1 MEFSVRRWR
10 RNVETANPREL
21 KTLHVGKTRTTHG
34 SKSHHGLRKW
44 NSSLHHASSLKS
56 FRTAFTNEH
65 SNCKTEEGNDTA
77 NARILAAHEKAF
89 DCYDSCRESESYR
102 TSVFLVFSLHT
113 RTYTKCIWQLELSVR
128 ETSDTTTEW
137 FYNGSYILHEGR
149 SWSWCH
155 IILARVQFEYHSVW
169 SSCTLGRG
177 DKYQQDV
184 ALLIRS
190 IIAGFQRIREL
201 YTGCQQLTTCSW
213 VLKSSFRNSSS
224 GAPI

>member
-1 MEFSVRRWR
+1 M
-10 RNVETANPREL
+10 ETANPREL

-56 FRTAFTNEH
+56 FRTAFTHEH
-65 SNCKTEEGNDTA
+65 RNCKTGEGNHTA
-77 NARILAAHEKAF
+77 NARMLAAHEKAF
-89 DCYDSCRESESYR
+89 ACYDSCRESERYR

-113 RTYTKCIWQLELSVR
+113 RTYTKCIWQLERSVR
-128 ETSDTTTEW
+128 ETSETITEW
-137 FYNGSYILHEGR
+137 FYHGSYILHEGR

-155 IILARVQFEYHSVW
+155 IILARVQFEYHCVW

-184 ALLIRS
+184 GLLLRS

-201 YTGCQQLTTCSW
+201 
-213 VLKSSFRNSSS
+213 
-224 GAPI
+224 